1 MFFQRINRT
10 DPEKVFVVVK
20 NAYSTA
26 SLTKGQVVSFAYN
39 GTDDGLAVT
48 RPATANL
55 ALIAGVVAET
65 IAYGGYGQC
74 QVYGHNADCLV
85 SGGTDVAL
93 GDKLAAKN
101 GVFNVIK
108 DGGTLVAGES
118 GVIVAGQA
126 FTTSTAAAKKVFVR
140 CL

>member
-10 DPEKVFVVVK
+10 DPEKVFVVCK

-26 SLTKGQVVSFAYN
+26 SLTKGQVVIFAYN
-39 GTDDGLAVT
+39 STDDGLAVT
-48 RPATANL
+48 RPTTTKKD
-55 ALIAGVVAET
+55 LIAGVVAET
-65 IAYGGYGQC
+65 IAYGGYGLM

-85 SGGTDVAL
+85 SGGTDVAI
-93 GDKLAAKN
+93 GDKLTAKT
-101 GVFNVIK
+101 GVFNAIK
-108 DGGTLVAGES
+108 AASTNSPGAS
-118 GVIVAGQA
+118 GVLVAGQA